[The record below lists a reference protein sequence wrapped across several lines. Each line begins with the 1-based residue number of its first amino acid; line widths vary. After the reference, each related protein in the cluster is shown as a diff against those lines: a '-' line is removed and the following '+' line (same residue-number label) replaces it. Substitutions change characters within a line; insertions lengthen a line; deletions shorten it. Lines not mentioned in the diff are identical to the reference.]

1 MKGQYVVAAAMLMSM
16 QWWLDRHLYVLSCR
30 VVQEEN
36 LAGDVLP
43 LIPRPEDLV
52 EIARR
57 ASHL

>member
-1 MKGQYVVAAAMLMSM
+1 MCRGCGNADVNAAKLG
-16 QWWLDRHLYVLSCR
+16 RHLYVLACR